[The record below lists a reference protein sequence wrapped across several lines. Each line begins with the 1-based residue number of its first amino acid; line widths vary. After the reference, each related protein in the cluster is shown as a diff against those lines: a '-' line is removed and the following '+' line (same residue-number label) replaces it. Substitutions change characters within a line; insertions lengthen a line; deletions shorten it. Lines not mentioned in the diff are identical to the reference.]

1 VSGAQLSSAPL
12 LAAVATAGAVVV
24 LLPGRPRG
32 LRARIRAASGTGGTA
47 ADVGP
52 GRLALWL
59 GASVLAA
66 GALAVGAAVG
76 GRTGAGSPAA
86 LVDALR
92 ERLVTS
98 GVLGALPAVSVATAT
113 AVRSRRRTRRLA
125 DRVRQRRAVL
135 DGVLV
140 LAGELRAGTPALAAL
155 SAAAEA
161 APVLAQAAGAG
172 LLGGDVAEA
181 LRGAGR
187 AVGAGSLSWLAAA
200 WTVSGEM
207 GAALADTVDELVE
220 ILRVEDR
227 SREEVESALASTRA
241 TARLLCVLPLAGL
254 GLGGSIGA
262 HPWHTLTGTTWGPAV
277 AVVAVLLAGAGLEW
291 VERLAASAE
300 EPGAS
305 AGAGR

>member
-161 APVLAQAAGAG
+161 APVLAQAGGGGGGGGGGAG
-172 LLGGDVAEA
+172 DPGDRRWGGS
-181 LRGAGR
+181 AGR
-187 AVGAGSLSWLAAA
+187 YG
-200 WTVSGEM
+200 
-207 GAALADTVDELVE
+207 
-220 ILRVEDR
+220 
-227 SREEVESALASTRA
+227 
-241 TARLLCVLPLAGL
+241 
-254 GLGGSIGA
+254 
-262 HPWHTLTGTTWGPAV
+262 
-277 AVVAVLLAGAGLEW
+277 
-291 VERLAASAE
+291 
-300 EPGAS
+300 
-305 AGAGR
+305 